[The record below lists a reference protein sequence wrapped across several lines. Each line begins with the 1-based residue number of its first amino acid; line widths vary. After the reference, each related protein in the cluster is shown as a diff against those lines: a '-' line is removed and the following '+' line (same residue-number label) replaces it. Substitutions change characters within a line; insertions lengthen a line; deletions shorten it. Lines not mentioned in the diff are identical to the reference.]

1 MLPDIDNRINNLIK
15 AVEKTIAPAIDPE
28 NGLAQEQAALVV
40 GHLKM
45 LNTQWDK
52 AYLFERGSFD
62 NMRSLASQLAAIADG
77 GQQTQNAKDALTA
90 ALGGIPVEL
99 PLTPS
104 GINKHT
110 IAIGNLVDNLINAC
124 YVDGSAAFKAAL
136 SELVLN
142 YGEKQATRER
152 IWFNANGLD
161 PDKAKLGSIDDMLV
175 SDAYRV

>member
-62 NMRSLASQLAAIADG
+62 NMVSLARQLAAAAEG
-77 GQQTQNAKDALTA
+77 GQHVVSTKDALA
-90 ALGGIPVEL
+90 AQLDALPTEL
-99 PLTPS
+99 PPTPS
-104 GINKHT
+104 GVNKYT
-110 IAIGNLVDNLINAC
+110 IAIGYLVDDLINAC
-124 YVDGSAAFKAAL
+124 YTDGRPAFKTAL
-136 SELVLN
+136 AELVLN